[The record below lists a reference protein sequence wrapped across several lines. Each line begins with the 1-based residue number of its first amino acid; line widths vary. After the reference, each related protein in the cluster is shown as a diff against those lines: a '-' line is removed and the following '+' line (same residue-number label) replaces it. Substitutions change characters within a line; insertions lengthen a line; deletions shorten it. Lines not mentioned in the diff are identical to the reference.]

1 MPVAG
6 ERPPAAC
13 SQSLADRARV
23 GRVTRT
29 SGARLLDAGPSIVWK
44 GRRQWLQHRYQ
55 GDEHMQAMGLRAGPP
70 GAAQSAALTRRSA
83 GGSSPR
89 WTMWLVAGWA
99 VFGLAACH
107 GDKKG
112 PGDAAQAPPA
122 DTTPQDLSNVRT
134 ALAPAAPD
142 TFTPPKPRDETP
154 RPAYPPAPPA
164 LMQSVERERAFSQFC
179 YEEFGQKVDPS
190 LRGGVAVL
198 VTIADNAVE
207 DAKVANSRWSAKGPG
222 DQVNQCLND
231 KARLAWKLGDA
242 TVKPGKYVVQLSF
255 RAQ

>member
-1 MPVAG
+1 
-6 ERPPAAC
+6 
-13 SQSLADRARV
+13 
-23 GRVTRT
+23 
-29 SGARLLDAGPSIVWK
+29 
-44 GRRQWLQHRYQ
+44 
-55 GDEHMQAMGLRAGPP
+55 MGLRAGLPRA
-70 GAAQSAALTRRSA
+70 GQTAAQASRPAVER
-83 GGSSPR
+83 SPR
-89 WTMWLVAGWA
+89 CSIWLAAGWA
-99 VFGLAACH
+99 LFALAGCH

-112 PGDAAQAPPA
+112 KDTGQAPPPA

-207 DAKVANSRWSAKGPG
+207 DAKVANSRWSAKAPG